1 MKLMKILYLQS
12 MKRCLFLILFA
23 FAFSYGQKG
32 FEIANHQKTVIPFQ
46 FINNLIFV
54 PLNINGVDLTF
65 LLDSGVNETILFSLD
80 SKEINFN
87 DIEKVKFS
95 GLGESRDIEGLRSDN
110 NIVNIGKD
118 FKDFNHTVFIILD
131 ESINFSSHVG
141 IPVNGIIGFH
151 FFKNHPVSINYLT
164 KKITI
169 FQDNA
174 LFEKKVK
181 RHTEFPITIESNKPY
196 LMTGVEMTS
205 THVES
210 KMLIDLGNSDAV
222 WLFPKLIKDFVY
234 NRPNIDDYLGQG
246 FNGDIFGK
254 RSRIHRLYI
263 GDFAFEKP
271 LTAMPDEYSIQ
282 SLKLVPDR
290 KGSVGSDILRRFQV
304 VFNYPEKKIY
314 LKKNK
319 HFDDPFLFNKSG
331 LDIRHDGMTWENDI
345 VKVETK
351 KNNRDSE
358 GINVYQAQEGFQYHF
373 VLKPQYSISGCRKDA
388 ACYIAGIRKDDKII
402 SINKKKAGDF
412 TLQKINDLM
421 KGEDGTIIHFEIER
435 AGEKMKFQLILK
447 DPIPYQDEN

>member
-205 THVES
+205 TRVES

-254 RSRIHRLYI
+254 RSRIHRLYV
-263 GDFAFEKP
+263 GDFAFEN
-271 LTAMPDEYSIQ
+271 L
-282 SLKLVPDR
+282 
-290 KGSVGSDILRRFQV
+290 
-304 VFNYPEKKIY
+304 
-314 LKKNK
+314 
-319 HFDDPFLFNKSG
+319 
-331 LDIRHDGMTWENDI
+331 
-345 VKVETK
+345 
-351 KNNRDSE
+351 
-358 GINVYQAQEGFQYHF
+358 
-373 VLKPQYSISGCRKDA
+373 
-388 ACYIAGIRKDDKII
+388 
-402 SINKKKAGDF
+402 
-412 TLQKINDLM
+412 
-421 KGEDGTIIHFEIER
+421 
-435 AGEKMKFQLILK
+435 
-447 DPIPYQDEN
+447 